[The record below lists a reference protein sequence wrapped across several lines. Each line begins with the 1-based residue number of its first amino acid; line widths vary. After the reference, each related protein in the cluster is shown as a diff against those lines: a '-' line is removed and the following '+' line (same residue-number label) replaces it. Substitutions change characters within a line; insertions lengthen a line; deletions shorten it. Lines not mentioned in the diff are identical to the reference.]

1 MIIRKMTFED
11 IDQVLVVEELS
22 FPTPWSRVALEFEMK
37 ENEHAHYFV
46 AEIAEEIVAY
56 CGAWFV
62 MDQGTITNI
71 AVNPVLRG
79 RKIGDAIFNH
89 ILMFAKESG
98 ISEMSLEVR
107 VSNEAA
113 QCLYRKYGFID
124 GGIRKKY
131 YVDNNE
137 DALVMF
143 RSLKDFH
150 GVEVNT

>member
-1 MIIRKMTFED
+1 MTFKD

-22 FPTPWSRVALEFEMK
+22 FATPWNRAALEFEMK

-46 AEIAEEIVAY
+46 AEIDNEIVAY

-71 AVNPVLRG
+71 AVNPTFRG
-79 RKIGDAIFNH
+79 RKIGDVLFNH
-89 ILMFAKESG
+89 VLLFAKESG

-107 VSNEAA
+107 VSNEVA
-113 QCLYRKYGFID
+113 QCLYRKYGFMD
-124 GGIRKKY
+124 GGIRKNY

-137 DALVMF
+137 DARVMF
-143 RSLKDFH
+143 RSLIEFQ
-150 GVEVNT
+150 GIEVNT